1 MAGYRGKQPYNI
13 GDIYGT
19 TSPEEQRNAIELE
32 NNTKLVNQE
41 DAGLLKNIPELQYSG
56 GILDVIKNST
66 TNVLSDTNQYN
77 FGYILPYTDSQNVL
91 IVGDQNNI
99 LHVYLTEAQDINN
112 RLLITTITTVYSAL
126 ACIEG
131 DRLIL
136 FTGDNADLD
145 YSIIN
150 LNTQIV
156 EVPRTEI
163 TSGDNPV
170 GIYNNNGTIVMVGT
184 VSTTSTRVYSL
195 SNIDST
201 PVLTYNGFI
210 GVEFIRQR
218 TNSYQITQLRESGTF
233 NVYDN
238 KMWFRTYLGNE
249 VYSVD
254 INTYNVT
261 IEKDMSLVRQTTGNH
276 IRSDLQVTPSG
287 IFYFACG
294 MDSTNNKVEVWYA
307 QGDINNGQSIL
318 VEAHP
323 SSPVHLLDDT
333 TAIIGDFITNNVLI
347 TYDLNIS
354 NYEVLDTI
362 EDVRSLSL
370 NYFNNNLILIHITNY
385 VTQNTLIAQEYEV
398 VTAEGILELPARPDS
413 DPKIKWF
420 IYTG

>member
-1 MAGYRGKQPYNI
+1 MAGYRGKQPYNV

-32 NNTKLVNQE
+32 IDSKLVNE
-41 DAGLLKNIPELQYSG
+41 DDAGLLKYIPELQYSG

-99 LHVYLTEAQDINN
+99 LHVYLTDSQDITNQI
-112 RLLITTITTVYSAL
+112 LITTITTVYSAL

-131 DRLIL
+131 DRLVL
-136 FTGDNADLD
+136 FTGDNLDLD

-254 INTYNVT
+254 VNTYNVT

-276 IRSDLQVTPSG
+276 VRSDLQVTPSG
-287 IFYFACG
+287 TFYFACG
-294 MDSTNNKVEVWYA
+294 QNGTDKVEIWYA
-307 QGDINNGQSIL
+307 QGNIDNGQSIL
-318 VEAHP
+318 VDAHIA
-323 SSPVHLLDDT
+323 SPVHLLDDT

-347 TYDLNIS
+347 TYDLNAS

-370 NYFNNNLILIHITNY
+370 NYFNNNLILINITNY
-385 VTQNTLIAQEYEV
+385 VTQNTLIAQEYDV
-398 VTAEGILELPARPDS
+398 ITAEGILELPARPDS
-413 DPKIKWF
+413 DPKIRWF